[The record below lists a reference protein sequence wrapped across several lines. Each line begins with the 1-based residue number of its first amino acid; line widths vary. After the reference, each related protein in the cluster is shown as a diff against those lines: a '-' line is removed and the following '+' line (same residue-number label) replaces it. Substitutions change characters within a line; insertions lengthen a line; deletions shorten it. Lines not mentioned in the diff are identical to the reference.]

1 MSGSAACWENRESG
15 RLFVSDIALKFHPLI
30 ASVSLQL
37 LDVFESVT
45 LVNAKLKKE
54 RKWQHSLLNPSGNLS
69 Q

>member
-45 LVNAKLKKE
+45 LVNAKLKKK